1 MPSPVITF
9 VSLHR
14 GQALHC
20 RQSLGVAYI
29 QAFLRTNH
37 VESQQYVSRVP
48 LSFDALMDEV
58 ILTGSDVVGMACYEH
73 NFPCVAMLATALKKR
88 KKDLVLVVGGPS
100 ATFADEAILKD
111 CPALDFCI
119 RGEGEHTTLEF
130 LTTLRLGGDLAS
142 VPGLSYRRS
151 GRVDRT
157 PDRPLVANLDDLP
170 SPYLTGVVPAAEV
183 AHSAPVIVLGADVR
197 EAIFPHED
205 PIGKD
210 VTVNSARYRVVGVLY
225 KKGEQFGYSPDNKVL
240 LPFGTFE
247 RQFSNFVRENGIVIG
262 VLPGRPEDLQLV
274 IDKATEVLR
283 HRRKVPFNKPNDFAV
298 NTPDQLIAQFKA
310 ITGGVTGAMVFI
322 ALISLVIGGVGVMNI
337 MLATVTERTREI
349 GVRRAV
355 GALRR
360 DIVGQFLT
368 EAVTLS
374 SIGGVIGVTLGLAA
388 AATVRA
394 TVPSLPTDVPV
405 WSPLVGLGV
414 SMGVGIFFGLWPA
427 VKASRLDPVEAL
439 RYE

>member
-1 MPSPVITF
+1 MSPLINLF
-9 VSLHR
+9 RR
-14 GQALHC
+14 GFGENARFALAAIRDHK
-20 RQSLGVAYI
+20 
-29 QAFLRTNH
+29 LR
-37 VESQQYVSRVP
+37 
-48 LSFDALMDEV
+48 A
-58 ILTGSDVVGMACYEH
+58 A
-73 NFPCVAMLATALKKR
+73 
-88 KKDLVLVVGGPS
+88 
-100 ATFADEAILKD
+100 
-111 CPALDFCI
+111 
-119 RGEGEHTTLEF
+119 
-130 LTTLRLGGDLAS
+130 LTTLGIVVGVTTVIAMVAIISGFNNNVIATLQAFGSSRVEFQKYEDRFGPGGPAFDEEKRRRNLTVADAQAIRQLVPEARTVLSRISYDGGVVS
-142 VPGLSYRRS
+142 VKH
-151 GRVDRT
+151 
-157 PDRPLVANLDDLP
+157 ANLEANLP
-170 SPYLTGVVPAAEV
+170 YVMGTDENYPEAMAYPVSRGRFYTVTEV
-183 AHSAPVIVLGADVR
+183 AHCAPVIVLGADVR
-197 EAIFPHED
+197 EAIFPDED

-210 VTVNSARYRVVGVLY
+210 VTVNGVRYRVVGVLY

-247 RQFSNFVRENGIVIG
+247 RQFSAFVRDNGIIIG
-262 VLPGRPEDLQLV
+262 VLPRDPKDMQLV

-283 HRRKVPFNKPNDFAV
+283 HRRKVPFNKPNDFAT

-322 ALISLVIGGVGVMNI
+322 ALISLIIGGVGVMNI

-374 SIGGVIGVTLGLAA
+374 SIGGVIGIALGLAT

-394 TVPSLPTDVPV
+394 TVPSLPTDVPL

-414 SMGVGIFFGLWPA
+414 SMGVGILFGLWPA
-427 VKASRLDPVEAL
+427 VKASRLDPVDAL

>member
-1 MPSPVITF
+1 MSPLINLF
-9 VSLHR
+9 RR
-14 GQALHC
+14 GFGENARFALAAIRDHK
-20 RQSLGVAYI
+20 
-29 QAFLRTNH
+29 LR
-37 VESQQYVSRVP
+37 
-48 LSFDALMDEV
+48 A
-58 ILTGSDVVGMACYEH
+58 A
-73 NFPCVAMLATALKKR
+73 
-88 KKDLVLVVGGPS
+88 
-100 ATFADEAILKD
+100 
-111 CPALDFCI
+111 
-119 RGEGEHTTLEF
+119 
-130 LTTLRLGGDLAS
+130 LTTLGIVVGVTTVIAMVAIISGFNNNVIATLQAFGSSRVEFQKYEDRFGPGGPAFDEEKRRRNLTVADAEAIRALVPEARTVLSRISYDGGVVS
-142 VPGLSYRRS
+142 VKH
-151 GRVDRT
+151 
-157 PDRPLVANLDDLP
+157 ANLEANLP
-170 SPYLTGVVPAAEV
+170 YVMGTDENYPEAMAYPVSRGRFYTATEV
-183 AHSAPVIVLGADVR
+183 AHCAPVIVLGADVR
-197 EAIFPHED
+197 EAIFPDED

-210 VTVNSARYRVVGVLY
+210 VTVNGARYRVVGVLY

-247 RQFSNFVRENGIVIG
+247 RQFSTFVRDNGIIIG
-262 VLPGRPEDLQLV
+262 VLPRDPKDMQLV

-283 HRRKVPFNKPNDFAV
+283 HRRKVPFNKPNDFAT

-322 ALISLVIGGVGVMNI
+322 ALISLIIGGVGVMNI

-374 SIGGVIGVTLGLAA
+374 SIGGVIGIALGLAT

-394 TVPSLPTDVPV
+394 TVPSLPTDVPL

-414 SMGVGIFFGLWPA
+414 SMGVGILFGLWPA
-427 VKASRLDPVEAL
+427 VKASRLYPVEAL

>member
-1 MPSPVITF
+1 MSPLLSIFHRHGFTESARMASKPSAPTGCAPSSPF
-9 VSLHR
+9 WASSSGGHGHR
-14 GQALHC
+14 HGGHH
-20 RQSLGVAYI
+20 LGFQQQRHRHL
-29 QAFLRTNH
+29 QAFGASRIEFQKYEDRWRGRAGFDEEKRRRNLTVADAEAIRLLVPEARTVLSRISYDGGVIH
-37 VESQQYVSRVP
+37 VKHLNLEANLPYVMGTDENYPVAMAYPVSRGR
-48 LSFDALMDEV
+48 FY
-58 ILTGSDVVGMACYEH
+58 T
-73 NFPCVAMLATALKKR
+73 AT
-88 KKDLVLVVGGPS
+88 
-100 ATFADEAILKD
+100 
-111 CPALDFCI
+111 
-119 RGEGEHTTLEF
+119 
-130 LTTLRLGGDLAS
+130 
-142 VPGLSYRRS
+142 
-151 GRVDRT
+151 
-157 PDRPLVANLDDLP
+157 
-170 SPYLTGVVPAAEV
+170 EV
-183 AHSAPVIVLGADVR
+183 AHCAPVIVLGADVR

-210 VTVNSARYRVVGVLY
+210 VTVNGARYRVVGVLY

-247 RQFSNFVRENGIVIG
+247 RQFSNFVRDNGIIIG

-322 ALISLVIGGVGVMNI
+322 ALISLIIGGVGVMNI

-374 SIGGVIGVTLGLAA
+374 SIGGVIGVGLGLAA
-388 AATVRA
+388 AAAVRA
-394 TVPSLPTDVPV
+394 TVPSLPTDVPL

>member
-1 MPSPVITF
+1 MSPLLNMFRRGFGENARFALAAIHAHKLRAGLTTLGIVVGVMTVI
-9 VSLHR
+9 
-14 GQALHC
+14 AM
-20 RQSLGVAYI
+20 VAI
-29 QAFLRTNH
+29 ISGFNNNVIGTLQAFGA
-37 VESQQYVSRVP
+37 SRVEFQKYEDRFGP
-48 LSFDALMDEV
+48 GGPDFDEMRRRKNLTVADADAIRELVPEAGTVLSRISYDTGVVHVKHLNLEANQPYVMGTDENYP
-58 ILTGSDVVGMACYEH
+58 VGMAYPVTRGR
-73 NFPCVAMLATALKKR
+73 FYTA
-88 KKDLVLVVGGPS
+88 
-100 ATFADEAILKD
+100 
-111 CPALDFCI
+111 
-119 RGEGEHTTLEF
+119 
-130 LTTLRLGGDLAS
+130 
-142 VPGLSYRRS
+142 
-151 GRVDRT
+151 
-157 PDRPLVANLDDLP
+157 N
-170 SPYLTGVVPAAEV
+170 EV
-183 AHSAPVIVLGADVR
+183 EHSAPVVVLGADVR

-210 VTVNSARYRVVGVLY
+210 ITVNGVRYRVVGVLY

-247 RQFSNFVRENGIVIG
+247 RQFSAFVRDNGVIIG
-262 VLPGRPEDLQLV
+262 VLSRAPEDLQLV

-283 HRRKVPFNKPNDFAV
+283 HRRKVPFNKPNDFAI

-322 ALISLVIGGVGVMNI
+322 ALISLIIGGVGVMNI
-337 MLATVTERTREI
+337 MLASVTERTREI

-374 SIGGVIGVTLGLAA
+374 SIGGVIGIALGLAA

-394 TVPSLPTDVPV
+394 TVPSLPTDVPL
-405 WSPLVGLGV
+405 WSPLVGLAV

>member
-1 MPSPVITF
+1 VVGVTTVIAM
-9 VSLHR
+9 VSLIS
-14 GQALHC
+14 GFNNNVIGTL
-20 RQSLGVAYI
+20 
-29 QAFLRTNH
+29 QAFGASRIEFQKYEDRFGAGGPAFDEEKRRRNLTVADAEAIRLLVPEVKT
-37 VESQQYVSRVP
+37 VSSRVSYDGGVVHVKHLNLEANLP
-48 LSFDALMDEV
+48 YVLGTDEN
-58 ILTGSDVVGMACYEH
+58 Y
-73 NFPCVAMLATALKKR
+73 PVAMAYPVARGRFYTAT
-88 KKDLVLVVGGPS
+88 
-100 ATFADEAILKD
+100 
-111 CPALDFCI
+111 
-119 RGEGEHTTLEF
+119 
-130 LTTLRLGGDLAS
+130 
-142 VPGLSYRRS
+142 
-151 GRVDRT
+151 
-157 PDRPLVANLDDLP
+157 
-170 SPYLTGVVPAAEV
+170 EV
-183 AHSAPVIVLGADVR
+183 EHSAPVVVLGADVR
-197 EAIFPHED
+197 EAIFPDED
-205 PIGKD
+205 PVGKD
-210 VTVNSARYRVVGVLY
+210 VTVNGARYRVVGVLY

-247 RQFSNFVRENGIVIG
+247 RQFSTVVRDNGVIIG
-262 VLPGRPEDLQLV
+262 VLPRAPQDLQLV

-283 HRRKVPFNKPNDFAV
+283 HRRRVPFDKPNDFAI

-337 MLATVTERTREI
+337 MLASVTERTREI

-374 SIGGVIGVTLGLAA
+374 SLGGVIGVALGLATA
-388 AATVRA
+388 AAVRA
-394 TVPSLPTDVPV
+394 TVPSLPTNVPL

-414 SMGVGIFFGLWPA
+414 SMGVGILFGLWPA

>member
-1 MPSPVITF
+1 MSPLINLFRRGFGENARFALAAIRDHKLRAALTTLGIVVGVTTVI
-9 VSLHR
+9 
-14 GQALHC
+14 AM
-20 RQSLGVAYI
+20 VAI
-29 QAFLRTNH
+29 ISGFNNNVIGTLQAFGASRIEFQKYEDRFGAGGPAFDEEKRRRNLTVADAEAIRLLVPEARTVLSRISYDGGVVH
-37 VESQQYVSRVP
+37 VKHLNLEANLPYV
-48 LSFDALMDEV
+48 MGTDENYP
-58 ILTGSDVVGMACYEH
+58 VGMAY
-73 NFPCVAMLATALKKR
+73 PV
-88 KKDLVLVVGGPS
+88 S
-100 ATFADEAILKD
+100 
-111 CPALDFCI
+111 
-119 RGEGEHTTLEF
+119 RGRF
-130 LTTLRLGGDLAS
+130 
-142 VPGLSYRRS
+142 Y
-151 GRVDRT
+151 T
-157 PDRPLVANLDDLP
+157 P
-170 SPYLTGVVPAAEV
+170 TEV
-183 AHSAPVIVLGADVR
+183 AHCAPVIVLGADVR
-197 EAIFPHED
+197 EAIFPDED

-210 VTVNSARYRVVGVLY
+210 VTVNGARYRVVGVLY

-247 RQFSNFVRENGIVIG
+247 RQFSSFVRENGIIIG
-262 VLPGRPEDLQLV
+262 VLPRRAEDLQLV
-274 IDKATEVLR
+274 IDKAAEVLR
-283 HRRKVPFNKPNDFAV
+283 HRRKVPFNKPNDFAI

-337 MLATVTERTREI
+337 MLASVTERTREI

-374 SIGGVIGVTLGLAA
+374 SIGGVIGVALGLAT

-394 TVPSLPTDVPV
+394 TVPSLPTDVPL

-414 SMGVGIFFGLWPA
+414 SMGVGILFGLWPA
-427 VKASRLDPVEAL
+427 VKASRLDPIEAL

>member
-1 MPSPVITF
+1 MSPLIHLFRRGFGENARFALAAIRDHKLRAGLTVLGIVVGVTTVI
-9 VSLHR
+9 
-14 GQALHC
+14 AM
-20 RQSLGVAYI
+20 VAI
-29 QAFLRTNH
+29 ISGFNNNVIGTLQAFGASRIEFQKYEDRFGPGGPPADEEKRRRNLTVADTAAIRQLVPEARTVLSRISYDGGVVH
-37 VESQQYVSRVP
+37 VKHLNLEANLPYV
-48 LSFDALMDEV
+48 MGTDENYP
-58 ILTGSDVVGMACYEH
+58 IGMAY
-73 NFPCVAMLATALKKR
+73 PVARGRFYTAT
-88 KKDLVLVVGGPS
+88 
-100 ATFADEAILKD
+100 
-111 CPALDFCI
+111 
-119 RGEGEHTTLEF
+119 
-130 LTTLRLGGDLAS
+130 
-142 VPGLSYRRS
+142 
-151 GRVDRT
+151 
-157 PDRPLVANLDDLP
+157 
-170 SPYLTGVVPAAEV
+170 EV
-183 AHSAPVIVLGADVR
+183 EHSAPVIVLGADVR

-210 VTVNSARYRVVGVLY
+210 VTVNGVRYRVVGVLY

-247 RQFSNFVRENGIVIG
+247 RQFSAFVRDNGVIIG
-262 VLPGRPEDLQLV
+262 VLPRDPKDLQLV

-283 HRRKVPFNKPNDFAV
+283 HRRKVPFNKPNDFAI

-337 MLATVTERTREI
+337 MLASVTERTREI

-374 SIGGVIGVTLGLAA
+374 SIGGVVGVALGLAT

-394 TVPSLPTDVPV
+394 TVPSLPTDVPL
-405 WSPLVGLGV
+405 WSPLVGLAV
-414 SMGVGIFFGLWPA
+414 SMGVGILFGLWPA

-439 RYE
+439 RFE

>member
-1 MPSPVITF
+1 MSPLMTRFRRGFGENARFALAAIRDHKLRASLTVLGIVVGVMTVI
-9 VSLHR
+9 
-14 GQALHC
+14 AM
-20 RQSLGVAYI
+20 VAI
-29 QAFLRTNH
+29 ISGFNNNVIGTLQAFGASRIEFQKYEDRFGPGGPGFDEEKRRRNLTVADAEAIRQLVPEARTVLSRISYDGGVVH
-37 VESQQYVSRVP
+37 VKHLNLEANLPYV
-48 LSFDALMDEV
+48 MGTDENYP
-58 ILTGSDVVGMACYEH
+58 VGMAY
-73 NFPCVAMLATALKKR
+73 P
-88 KKDLVLVVGGPS
+88 VV
-100 ATFADEAILKD
+100 
-111 CPALDFCI
+111 
-119 RGEGEHTTLEF
+119 RGRF
-130 LTTLRLGGDLAS
+130 
-142 VPGLSYRRS
+142 Y
-151 GRVDRT
+151 T
-157 PDRPLVANLDDLP
+157 P
-170 SPYLTGVVPAAEV
+170 TEV
-183 AHSAPVIVLGADVR
+183 AHCAPVIVLGADVR
-197 EAIFPHED
+197 EAIFPDED

-210 VTVNSARYRVVGVLY
+210 VTVNGARYRVVGVLY

-247 RQFSNFVRENGIVIG
+247 RQFSSFVRDNGIIIG
-262 VLPGRPEDLQLV
+262 VLPREPKDLQLV

-283 HRRKVPFNKPNDFAV
+283 HRRKVPFNKPNDFAI

-374 SIGGVIGVTLGLAA
+374 SMGGVIGVALGLGA

-394 TVPSLPTDVPV
+394 TVPSLPTNVPL
-405 WSPLVGLGV
+405 WSPLVGVGV
-414 SMGVGIFFGLWPA
+414 SMGVGIVFGLWPA